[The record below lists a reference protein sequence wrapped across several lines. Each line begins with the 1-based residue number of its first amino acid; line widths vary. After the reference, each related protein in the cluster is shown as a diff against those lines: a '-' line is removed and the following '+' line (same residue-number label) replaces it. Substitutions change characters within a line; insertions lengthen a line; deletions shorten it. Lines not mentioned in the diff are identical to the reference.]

1 MPRPQLTK
9 TESLIYRGFIVAY
22 LLLVTVVIGGVV
34 WSLIGDLPP
43 AVAECGTK

>member
-9 TESLIYRGFIVAY
+9 TESLIYRGVIVAY
-22 LLLVTVVIGGVV
+22 LLLIALVIGGVV
-34 WSLIGDLPP
+34 WSLTGDLPP

>member
-1 MPRPQLTK
+1 MPRQQLTK
-9 TESLIYRGFIVAY
+9 TESLIYRVFIVY
-22 LLLVTVVIGGVV
+22 LLFVALVIGGLV

>member
-9 TESLIYRGFIVAY
+9 TESLIYRGFIVVY
-22 LLLVTVVIGGVV
+22 LLFVTVVIGGVV
-34 WSLIGDLPP
+34 WSVVSDLPP

>member
-1 MPRPQLTK
+1 MTLPQLTK

-22 LLLVTVVIGGVV
+22 LLLIALVIGGVV
-34 WSLIGDLPP
+34 WSLASDLPP